1 MLAASTDGRR
11 STSRVSAVPAR
22 AKRGPSMQHPRQGA
36 PRHGSGRG
44 QSSIDRCS
52 ATVTLPGTLYRSLA
66 AAANTSEVA
75 PVLGCALQR
84 GHRGR
89 HQGRA
94 CSGPGEHCWLRWDEW
109 GFRLGRAQPRNPA
122 PRHAPTRA
130 RHRVSDAACPPAA
143 AQPAAVP
150 QPPESRSQLDALWAI
165 AAALTRLA
173 EVVDAA
179 SRPSR

>member
-11 STSRVSAVPAR
+11 STSRVSTVPAR
-22 AKRGPSMQHPRQGA
+22 TKRGPSMQHPRQGA

-84 GHRGR
+84 GHRGK

-94 CSGPGEHCWLRWDEW
+94 CSGLGEHCWLRWDEW